1 LFGKGKESTQSD
13 VERFD
18 IYTPI
23 YVGEDG
29 TGYDVKLF
37 GATSGKYWL
46 WDESADKMIVYG
58 GVEVGVDDTGHD
70 VKFFGATASAYL
82 LWDESEDAL
91 VTGGVGHLHLSG
103 IDADAGEGV
112 GSVIQMG
119 TSGTPLTSA
128 EDETELISCYAD
140 STGKNIYGMRIQVTK
155 TSVSAGAPRGLTI
168 RAELGHT
175 TGNGPQGANAVD
187 ARATLDKL
195 GGTGISGEMHAM
207 ESQCRVEDTTR
218 TVQGTYAAHKFVN
231 NFQTGNTM
239 PAATTFF
246 VRFRDEGSVKTP
258 YLFEISGTT
267 QGSGNMFDSTA
278 NLTNPQID
286 HTLKINIAGTA
297 YYIPLMDNANGS

>member
-1 LFGKGKESTQSD
+1 
-13 VERFD
+13 V
-18 IYTPI
+18 
-23 YVGEDG
+23 
-29 TGYDVKLF
+29 
-37 GATSGKYWL
+37 A
-46 WDESADKMIVYG
+46 
-58 GVEVGVDDTGHD
+58 
-70 VKFFGATASAYL
+70 
-82 LWDESEDAL
+82 
-91 VTGGVGHLHLSG
+91 HLHLGG

-168 RAELGHT
+168 RSVLGHT
-175 TGNGPQGANAVD
+175 TGAGPQGANAID

-218 TVQGTYAAHKFVN
+218 SVQGTYAAHKFVN

-239 PAATTFF
+239 PPNDTFF
-246 VRFRDEGSVKTP
+246 IRFRDEGSVKTP
-258 YLFEISGTT
+258 CLFEITGTT

-278 NLTNPQID
+278 DLTNPQID
-286 HTLKINIAGTA
+286 HTICLIQLPI
-297 YYIPLMDNANGS
+297 